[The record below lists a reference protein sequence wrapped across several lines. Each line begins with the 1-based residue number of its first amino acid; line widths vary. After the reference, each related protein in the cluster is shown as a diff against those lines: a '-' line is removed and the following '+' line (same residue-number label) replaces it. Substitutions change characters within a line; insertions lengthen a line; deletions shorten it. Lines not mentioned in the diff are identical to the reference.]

1 MLCLKD
7 GDKGGLKIKCW
18 KDCKRADIEQVLF
31 ARGLLSPADVTYYT
45 PTPVNNDEDEDDRR
59 LRKIE
64 WLLKLTPQLCPI
76 SNTLA
81 EHYLLHERHLPQLP
95 PCDALGYWGAGFISA
110 LVGLARDKDGDLVA
124 AQVVY
129 LDRNGCKLRKQT
141 RGFPKLKSVRLP
153 SRSGGRNIIIIAE
166 GLESALSIWA
176 AVNFEVEVWSVGGK
190 DFLKY
195 ASPRTRPRGWFS
207 LPTMMMTPRMVAQRA
222 ARSTRTPLA

>member
-1 MLCLKD
+1 MMLKPTMSAESIARFLGKTINDGNGWWRCPCPCCYSGPRQRPMLCLKD

-95 PCDALGYWGAGFISA
+95 PCDALGYWGAGIHFRSGRA
-110 LVGLARDKDGDLVA
+110 GARQGW
-124 AQVVY
+124 
-129 LDRNGCKLRKQT
+129 RPC
-141 RGFPKLKSVRLP
+141 RGTSRLP
-153 SRSGGRNIIIIAE
+153 
-166 GLESALSIWA
+166 
-176 AVNFEVEVWSVGGK
+176 
-190 DFLKY
+190 
-195 ASPRTRPRGWFS
+195 
-207 LPTMMMTPRMVAQRA
+207 
-222 ARSTRTPLA
+222 